1 MGLDNHSKNKLDSIL
16 FAMLGNNELV
26 EKWWDSPNKA
36 FDMIT
41 PKEMLDLNHECVVN
55 YILNHAFGGAYL

>member
-41 PKEMLDLNHECVVN
+41 PNEMLDLNHEYVVN